1 MCRLLTIGRPRLRP
15 QAGGE
20 AVESIVV
27 YDVVAACGCGAAAAA
42 VPGVVGAGCIAVGE
56 ADPVARRARE
66 DLVQRRRNV
75 RKLEFPALQI
85 RVKNKVSRAE
95 MRLRQGAI
103 SCHESPKE
111 LLLVR

>member
-1 MCRLLTIGRPRLRP
+1 MPAVLNVHYVCIQIAQLTIDRPRLRP

-42 VPGVVGAGCIAVGE
+42 AEPGVVGAGGIAVGE

-75 RKLEFPALQI
+75 RKLEFPALKI
-85 RVKNKVSRAE
+85 CVN
-95 MRLRQGAI
+95 
-103 SCHESPKE
+103 H
-111 LLLVR
+111 